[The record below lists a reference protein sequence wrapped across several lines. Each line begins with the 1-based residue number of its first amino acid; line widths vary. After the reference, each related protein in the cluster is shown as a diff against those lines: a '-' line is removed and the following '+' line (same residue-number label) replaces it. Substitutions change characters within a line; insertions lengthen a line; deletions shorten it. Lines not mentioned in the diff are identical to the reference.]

1 MEQTIKPH
9 KDIMAEADSMT
20 ATAGVRQKGN
30 KMYLEV
36 KHRITILRRN
46 YALALGIDTTLLEAN
61 DKYVRIQ
68 AKITDPEGRILAS
81 GMAEEIRG
89 KGLVN
94 TTSALENAETS
105 AIGRALAALGL
116 HGGEYASANEMDAVV
131 RKTEIQKNHEK
142 AYKEI
147 PEKPTNRPPN
157 TTPFVEAPPMA
168 EDKIPDPFDG
178 PPVSNGSA
186 AEFHPSAN
194 WDAWIG
200 IAKADIKKF
209 SSSGDTMSWFE
220 KNREYLSQLETHDK
234 AKHVELAELWGDK
247 DERMNK

>member
-9 KDIMAEADSMT
+9 KEIMAEADSMT

-36 KHRITILRRN
+36 KHRVTILRRH
-46 YALALGIDTTLLEAN
+46 YAIALGIDTTLLEAN
-61 DKYVRIQ
+61 DKYVRVQ
-68 AKITDPEGRILAS
+68 AKIADPDGRVIAS

-94 TTSALENAETS
+94 QTSALENAETS
-105 AIGRALAALGL
+105 AVGRALASLGL

-131 RKTEIQKNHEK
+131 RKTEIQKQETPK
-142 AYKEI
+142 PMPDDPI
-147 PEKPTNRPPN
+147 P
-157 TTPFVEAPPMA
+157 
-168 EDKIPDPFDG
+168 
-178 PPVSNGSA
+178 NGNA
-186 AEFHPSAN
+186 AEFHPSSN

-200 IAKADIKKF
+200 IAKADIEKF

-220 KNREYLSQLETHDK
+220 KNREYLKDLEKENIT
-234 AKHVELAELWGDK
+234 KHAELAELWSDK
-247 DERMNK
+247 HERMNT

>member
-9 KDIMAEADSMT
+9 KEIMAEADSMT

-36 KHRITILRRN
+36 KHRITILRRH
-46 YALALGIDTTLLEAN
+46 YAIALGIDTTLLEAN
-61 DKYVRIQ
+61 DKYVRVQ
-68 AKITDPEGRILAS
+68 AKIADPDGRVIAS

-94 TTSALENAETS
+94 QTSALENAETS
-105 AIGRALAALGL
+105 AVGRALASLGL

-131 RKTEIQKNHEK
+131 RKTEIQKQETPK
-142 AYKEI
+142 PMPDDPI
-147 PEKPTNRPPN
+147 P
-157 TTPFVEAPPMA
+157 
-168 EDKIPDPFDG
+168 
-178 PPVSNGSA
+178 NGNA
-186 AEFHPSAN
+186 AEFHPSSN

-200 IAKADIKKF
+200 IAKADIEKF

-220 KNREYLSQLETHDK
+220 KNREYLSELQTHDK
-234 AKHVELAELWGDK
+234 AKHVELAELWRDK
-247 DERMNK
+247 HERMNT

>member
-36 KHRITILRRN
+36 KHRITILRRH
-46 YALALGIDTTLLEAN
+46 YAIALGIDTTLLEAN
-61 DKYVRIQ
+61 DKYVRVQ
-68 AKITDPEGRILAS
+68 AKIADPDGRVIAS

-94 TTSALENAETS
+94 QTSALENAETS
-105 AIGRALAALGL
+105 AVGRALASLGL

-131 RKTEIQKNHEK
+131 RKTEIQN
-142 AYKEI
+142 KEQSETMPDDPI
-147 PEKPTNRPPN
+147 PE
-157 TTPFVEAPPMA
+157 PFPQTQT
-168 EDKIPDPFDG
+168 
-178 PPVSNGSA
+178 SNGSA

-194 WDAWIG
+194 WDAWIA
-200 IAKADIKKF
+200 IAKADIEKF

-220 KNREYLSQLETHDK
+220 KNKEYLKDLEKESTTKH
-234 AKHVELAELWGDK
+234 AKLAELWSDK
-247 DERMNK
+247 HERMNP

>member
-9 KDIMAEADSMT
+9 KEIMAEADSMT

-36 KHRITILRRN
+36 KHRITILRRH
-46 YALALGIDTTLLEAN
+46 YAIALGIDTTLLEAN
-61 DKYVRIQ
+61 DKFVRVQ
-68 AKITDPEGRILAS
+68 ARIADPDGRVIAS

-94 TTSALENAETS
+94 QTSALENAETS
-105 AIGRALAALGL
+105 AVGRALASLGL

-131 RKTEIQKNHEK
+131 RKTEIQKQETPK
-142 AYKEI
+142 PMPDDPI
-147 PEKPTNRPPN
+147 P
-157 TTPFVEAPPMA
+157 
-168 EDKIPDPFDG
+168 
-178 PPVSNGSA
+178 NGNA
-186 AEFHPSAN
+186 AEFHPSSN

-200 IAKADIKKF
+200 IAKADIEKF

-220 KNREYLSQLETHDK
+220 KNREYLSELQTHDK
-234 AKHVELAELWGDK
+234 AKHIELAELWSEQNG
-247 DERMNK
+247 RLNP

>member
-9 KDIMAEADSMT
+9 KEIMAEADSMT

-36 KHRITILRRN
+36 KHRITILRRH
-46 YALALGIDTTLLEAN
+46 YAIALGIDTTLLEAN
-61 DKYVRIQ
+61 DKYVRVQ
-68 AKITDPEGRILAS
+68 AKIADPDGRVIAS

-94 TTSALENAETS
+94 QTSALENAETS
-105 AIGRALAALGL
+105 AVGRALASLGL

-131 RKTEIQKNHEK
+131 RKTEIQKQETPK
-142 AYKEI
+142 PMPDDPI
-147 PEKPTNRPPN
+147 P
-157 TTPFVEAPPMA
+157 
-168 EDKIPDPFDG
+168 
-178 PPVSNGSA
+178 NGNA

-194 WDAWIG
+194 WDAWIA
-200 IAKADIKKF
+200 IAKADIEKF

-220 KNREYLSQLETHDK
+220 KNREYLSELQTHDK
-234 AKHVELAELWGDK
+234 AKHVELAELWRDK
-247 DERMNK
+247 HERMNT